1 MKIKHS
7 ERGRYK
13 LRTLAS
19 LQEDYNKFVQSGYN
33 IKNAKCHNNVT
44 EETMFYVSVD
54 QVFVIPFFFKLKYYQ
69 RLSLPIHFTKGEGI
83 GVRFQ
88 I

>member
-33 IKNAKCHNNVT
+33 IKNAKCHNNDI
-44 EETMFYVSVD
+44 EEAMFDVPID
-54 QVFVIPFFFKLKYYQ
+54 QVFVMLFLPNQNIIKGCLYQ
-69 RLSLPIHFTKGEGI
+69 FILQKESG
-83 GVRFQ
+83 
-88 I
+88 

>member
-33 IKNAKCHNNVT
+33 IKNAKCHNNVI

-54 QVFVIPFFFKLKYYQ
+54 QVFVIPFF
-69 RLSLPIHFTKGEGI
+69 SN
-83 GVRFQ
+83 
-88 I
+88 

>member
-1 MKIKHS
+1 MKIKRS
-7 ERGRYK
+7 ERGKCK

-33 IKNAKCHNNVT
+33 IKKAKCHNNVI

-54 QVFVIPFFFKLKYYQ
+54 QVFVIPF
-69 RLSLPIHFTKGEGI
+69 LSN
-83 GVRFQ
+83 
-88 I
+88 

>member
-7 ERGRYK
+7 ERGRCK

-33 IKNAKCHNNVT
+33 IKTAKCHNNNVI
-44 EETMFYVSVD
+44 EEAMFDVPVD
-54 QVFVIPFFFKLKYYQ
+54 QVFVIPL
-69 RLSLPIHFTKGEGI
+69 LSNLPIHVILQKE
-83 GVRFQ
+83 RR
-88 I
+88 

>member
-7 ERGRYK
+7 ERGRYN
-13 LRTLAS
+13 LRTSAS

-44 EETMFYVSVD
+44 EKAMFDVPID
-54 QVFVIPFFFKLKYYQ
+54 QVFVMPFLPNLNIIKGCLYQ
-69 RLSLPIHFTKGEGI
+69 LILQKERG
-83 GVRFQ
+83 
-88 I
+88 